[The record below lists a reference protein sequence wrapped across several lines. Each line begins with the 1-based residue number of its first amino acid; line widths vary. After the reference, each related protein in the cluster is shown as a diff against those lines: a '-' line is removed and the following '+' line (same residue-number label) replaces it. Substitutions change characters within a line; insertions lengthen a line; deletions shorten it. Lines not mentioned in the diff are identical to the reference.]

1 MLKTKKRF
9 FVILIA
15 ISIVFGIDAIALA
28 NNQFDLQ
35 TTEMLEN
42 KLKVN
47 IEEKDLKNSI
57 SKMDVYTENLDGNRN
72 YEINASN
79 IIFEIKQPKVF
90 TISRAEAKNYGEN
103 YFKEEINFI
112 AEKSNLPS
120 DIDDAFFREKIKE
133 YAFDDERL
141 IELAKFIDTYENYD
155 YNDFMEKLITDIE
168 SKEYS
173 NLQELF
179 TDENFNTLLSMMPL
193 DPNDYPATVED
204 TSVNNSSA
212 NMMLSGYSGSRAREY
227 AKEWAYKTN
236 NTKYGYYAHYN
247 KQPSPYN
254 NDMWSGGTENNK
266 RTWNDCA
273 NFVSQ
278 CLKAGGANYIKNGI
292 WLPHQKDENWYYS
305 DSKPSHSW
313 GGASNFQKHWSKR
326 VGTRSSSG
334 DSKVGDPVSLDY
346 NGDGLADHTVIIT
359 TVNSRAS
366 RDVLYAGHTSDQF
379 EAKGKSLASLFDHY
393 EKIWIFPLS

>member
-1 MLKTKKRF
+1 
-9 FVILIA
+9 
-15 ISIVFGIDAIALA
+15 
-28 NNQFDLQ
+28 
-35 TTEMLEN
+35 
-42 KLKVN
+42 
-47 IEEKDLKNSI
+47 
-57 SKMDVYTENLDGNRN
+57 
-72 YEINASN
+72 
-79 IIFEIKQPKVF
+79 
-90 TISRAEAKNYGEN
+90 
-103 YFKEEINFI
+103 
-112 AEKSNLPS
+112 
-120 DIDDAFFREKIKE
+120 
-133 YAFDDERL
+133 
-141 IELAKFIDTYENYD
+141 
-155 YNDFMEKLITDIE
+155 MEKLITDIE

-247 KQPSPYN
+247 KHPSPYN

-292 WLPHQKDENWYYS
+292 WLPHQKM
-305 DSKPSHSW
+305 KI
-313 GGASNFQKHWSKR
+313 
-326 VGTRSSSG
+326 GTI
-334 DSKVGDPVSLDY
+334 P
-346 NGDGLADHTVIIT
+346 I
-359 TVNSRAS
+359 VNHHIH
-366 RDVLYAGHTSDQF
+366 G
-379 EAKGKSLASLFDHY
+379 EAQVTFRNIGVK
-393 EKIWIFPLS
+393 E

>member
-155 YNDFMEKLITDIE
+155 YNDFMEIIYHNKCNI
-168 SKEYS
+168 
-173 NLQELF
+173 
-179 TDENFNTLLSMMPL
+179 
-193 DPNDYPATVED
+193 
-204 TSVNNSSA
+204 
-212 NMMLSGYSGSRAREY
+212 
-227 AKEWAYKTN
+227 
-236 NTKYGYYAHYN
+236 KYGYYAHYN
-247 KQPSPYN
+247 KHPSPYN